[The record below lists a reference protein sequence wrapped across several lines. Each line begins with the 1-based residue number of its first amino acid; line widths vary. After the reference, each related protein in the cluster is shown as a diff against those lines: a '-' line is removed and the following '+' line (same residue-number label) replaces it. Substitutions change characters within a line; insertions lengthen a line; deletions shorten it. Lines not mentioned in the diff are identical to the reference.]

1 MGDLLCD
8 CSLLFYVPVESV
20 DDSRNSR
27 NRRVSRR
34 GQDEEVDARLSREGG
49 NKIKVPMGASRS
61 VDSFTDNRV
70 RMERGRETGVE
81 LAERIITRHGDVL
94 ILAHIVH
101 SDLVYTARPVN
112 FNRVDIRPSFV
123 SGIQDATRLMTC
135 NLRGSVLITP
145 LLLCRARAD
154 IYFRAS

>member
-1 MGDLLCD
+1 M
-8 CSLLFYVPVESV
+8 P
-20 DDSRNSR
+20 
-27 NRRVSRR
+27 RR

-61 VDSFTDNRV
+61 IDSFTDNRV
-70 RMERGRETGVE
+70 RMERGREE

-112 FNRVDIRPSFV
+112 FNRVDIRPLFV
-123 SGIQDATRLMTC
+123 SGI
-135 NLRGSVLITP
+135 
-145 LLLCRARAD
+145 
-154 IYFRAS
+154 